1 MILIGLTALVLAW
14 LQHRQGIKGLQA
26 NFGSMPFSIAS
37 VIAGLIAG
45 LGLIALLGVTLR
57 L

>member
-1 MILIGLTALVLAW
+1 
-14 LQHRQGIKGLQA
+14 
-26 NFGSMPFSIAS
+26 MPFSI
-37 VIAGLIAG
+37 VGLIAAMIAG